1 MPIEPIDGKALSGV
15 HLEGHNSNANAH
27 TFRQRAYRT
36 PNPATGRPPSR
47 TPFFHFLNTIHQKT
61 VRAPLARVGKASVAA
76 TGPPVERAGMFKIIS
91 DVD

>member
-36 PNPATGRPPSR
+36 PKPATSR
-47 TPFFHFLNTIHQKT
+47 ALISDPVFFIFKRGPQKP

>member
-36 PNPATGRPPSR
+36 PNHPLAWTDLRPR
-47 TPFFHFLNTIHQKT
+47 FFIFKRGPQKP
-61 VRAPLARVGKASVAA
+61 VRAPLARVEEASVAA
-76 TGPPVERAGMFKIIS
+76 TEPPVGVR
-91 DVD
+91 V

>member
-36 PNPATGRPPSR
+36 PKPATGRALISDPVFSFLNAVPRNPSEHPSPAWARPPSLR
-47 TPFFHFLNTIHQKT
+47 RDPQ
-61 VRAPLARVGKASVAA
+61 
-76 TGPPVERAGMFKIIS
+76 
-91 DVD
+91 